1 MFNVRIEILNKIFGR
16 DCFLFNFTSENLN
29 KIFEAMSTN
38 EFGALISDHH
48 SFLKQ
53 LALKLTRQLDE
64 AEDLIQ
70 DTMLKAIKNKDKYRV
85 GTNLKG
91 WLYTIMKNTFIN
103 NYRKKKNR
111 NTFIDETENKYFLNS
126 QESSKSDHADS
137 SVDHQY
143 IMDQIATIDK
153 NYVDAFMMHFNGY
166 KYEEISDILEIPLG
180 TVKSRIFLA
189 RKKMMEKLQDYR
201 Y

>member
-1 MFNVRIEILNKIFGR
+1 MFNFGARILNKI
-16 DCFLFNFTSENLN
+16 E
-29 KIFEAMSTN
+29 MSTP

-53 LALKLTRQLDE
+53 LALKLTRQMDE

-70 DTMLKAIKNKDKYRV
+70 DTMLKALKNKDKYRV

-111 NTFIDETENKYFLNS
+111 NTFVDETENQFFLNS
-126 QESSKSDHADS
+126 KESSRSEFADS
-137 SVDHQY
+137 TVDNDY
-143 IMDQIATIDK
+143 IMKQISTIEK
-153 NYVDAFMMHFNGY
+153 NYVDAFMMHFNGF
-166 KYEEISDILEIPLG
+166 KYEEISEILDIPLG

-201 Y
+201 N